1 MSTGLIQ
8 TKGMGM
14 RTRLNWPIQ
23 MMAAAWLT
31 GIPGALGADFT
42 VTSPGFFYSINGAS
56 TNPTL
61 TLVRGRTY
69 TFAVSTSVN
78 HPFEIMSPGPASGN
92 NTSSG
97 TITYTVA
104 TNAPATNNPG
114 YRCSVHASMVGLIL
128 TVDPPVAP
136 VISITDLKVG
146 TNVVLRSTGSAGWA
160 VLPEYN
166 TNLTTTNW
174 LGLTVQT
181 NLFAN
186 GTNETI
192 CVKPPGDNV
201 YIRIQSE
208 PE

>member
-1 MSTGLIQ
+1 
-8 TKGMGM
+8 M
-14 RTRLNWPIQ
+14 RTRWNWPIQ
-23 MMAAAWLT
+23 AAVAVLLA
-31 GIPGALGADFT
+31 GGLRSPGADFT
-42 VTSPGFFYSINGAS
+42 VTSPGFFYSINGVS

-69 TFAVSTSVN
+69 TFAVSASVN
-78 HPFEIMSPGPASGN
+78 HPFEIMSPGLASGN

-146 TNVVLRSTGSAGWA
+146 TNVVFRSTGSAGWA

-181 NLFAN
+181 NRFTN
-186 GTNETI
+186 GTNETM
-192 CVKPPGDNV
+192 CVKPSGDKV
-201 YIRIQSE
+201 YIRIRTQ
-208 PE
+208 PQ